1 MRVVVSDALQYAV
14 QGVPMGCVFALL
26 AIGLVL
32 NFKTSGVFNL
42 AFAGQAYASA
52 AVFFVLRKEHQ
63 WALAPAVLL
72 AVVVLGVV
80 MAVVLDRGIYRHQ
93 RTATPLAKLVTSLG
107 LLVAIPQIVLLF
119 IGTQSKLNPPPLW
132 PVGRTDDVLWPE
144 GSRYVLDA
152 GQIAT
157 LISTGVIVVALG
169 VLFARSAAGLRMRA
183 VVESPRLL
191 ELQGI
196 DAQRVALGSW
206 VVSSLLASLAGVL
219 LAPLFAQLNSQD
231 FFTLLTAALAAGVIA
246 NLTSITGALLGGLG
260 LGILQAELAGFMPT
274 DSVLTTGL
282 RPSLPFVVLFVLLV
296 ARRSLGSGRATTDPL
311 AGVDPPSAPP
321 VGAIRPRWM
330 TVTTYTLAGVALAVG
345 LAACAWVLDDFWL
358 GLVAAGTCLSV
369 ILLSIV
375 LTTGV
380 GGTIS
385 LCQAAFA
392 AIGAFTTAQ
401 LVQHDVPVMIGML
414 AGAAVAAAVG
424 AALGLPVIRLPGI
437 YAALATLAFALMF
450 QAVLLPL
457 GWVSGGNTPLQV
469 PRPVILGAHLTG
481 DMGYLLLATLCVVVL
496 GLAVVLVRQG
506 TTGRFLDA
514 VRGSSVAAAAV
525 GINATHHQLVVFV
538 AGAAVAGFGGGLLA
552 SYVGEANYDANF
564 AFFLSLVW
572 LVLVITA
579 GARKVQAALFGGLSF
594 FLVPQLL
601 EELLAWPGNYLGS
614 HPAVSGWQRSALD
627 WFDPQWAGGVA
638 FVLFGLGALTYAR
651 HPEGV
656 IEAQSS
662 AIIDRV
668 IRIGRRRRRGRWT
681 DAGPT
686 DTAEPLPSASRS
698 PVEPGG

>member
-1 MRVVVSDALQYAV
+1 VRAVVSDALQYAV

-32 NFKTSGVFNL
+32 NYKTSGVFNL
-42 AFAGQAYASA
+42 AFAAQAYASA
-52 AVFFVLRKEHQ
+52 AVFFVVRKEHQ

-80 MAVVLDRGIYRHQ
+80 VAVVLDRGIYRHQ
-93 RTATPLAKLVTSLG
+93 RAATPLAKLVTSLG

-119 IGTQSKLNPPPLW
+119 IGTQSKVNPPPLW
-132 PVGRTDDVLWPE
+132 PAGRTDDVLWPE

-157 LISTGVIVVALG
+157 LISTGTIVVGLG
-169 VLFARSAAGLRMRA
+169 ILFARSAAGLRMRA

-191 ELQGI
+191 ELQGV

-206 VVSSLLASLAGVL
+206 ILSSLLASLAGVL

-231 FFTLLTAALAAGVIA
+231 FFTLLTAALAACVIA
-246 NLTSITGALLGGLG
+246 NLTSITWALVGGLG
-260 LGILQAELAGFMPT
+260 LGVLQAELAGFMPT

-282 RPSLPFVVLFVLLV
+282 RPSLPFVVLFVLLL
-296 ARRSLGSGRATTDPL
+296 ARRSVRGRRAATDPL
-311 AGVDPPSAPP
+311 AGVDPPRVPP
-321 VGAIRPRWM
+321 VGDRPRWM
-330 TVTTYTLAGVALAVG
+330 TVSIYTAAGVALAAG
-345 LAACAWVLDDFWL
+345 LAVCAWVLDDFWL
-358 GLVAAGTCLSV
+358 GLVAAGACLSV

-375 LTTGV
+375 LTTGI

-385 LCQAAFA
+385 LCQGTFA

-414 AGAAVAAAVG
+414 AGAVVAAAVG

-457 GWVSGGNTPLQV
+457 GWVSGGNTPLRV
-469 PRPVILGAHLTG
+469 PRPVILGARLTG
-481 DMGYLLLATLCVVVL
+481 DMGYLLLATLCLAVL
-496 GLAVVLVRQG
+496 GLAVALVRQG

-514 VRGSSVAAAAV
+514 VRGSSDAAAAV
-525 GINATHHQLVVFV
+525 GINATRHQLVVFV

-552 SYVGEANYDANF
+552 SYVGEANYNANF
-564 AFFLSLVW
+564 AFFFSLVW
-572 LVLVITA
+572 VVLVVTA
-579 GARKVQAALFGGLSF
+579 GARKVQAAVLGGLSF

-601 EELLAWPGNYLGS
+601 EELLAWPRNYLGS
-614 HPAVSGWQRSALD
+614 HPATSGWQRSALD
-627 WFDPQWAGGVA
+627 WFDPRWAAGVA

-662 AIIDRV
+662 AIIGRV
-668 IRIGRRRRRGRWT
+668 NRIGQRGRRGRGT

-686 DTAEPLPSASRS
+686 DTSEPLPSASRS
-698 PVEPGG
+698 PVEPVG

>member
-1 MRVVVSDALQYAV
+1 MVSDALQYAI
-14 QGVPMGCVFALL
+14 QGIPMGCVFALL
-26 AIGLVL
+26 AMGLVL
-32 NFKTSGVFNL
+32 NYKTSGVFNL
-42 AFAGQAYASA
+42 AFAAQAYASA
-52 AVFFVLRKEHQ
+52 AVFFVLRKEHE
-63 WALAPAVLL
+63 WALAPAVFL

-80 MAVVLDRGIYRHQ
+80 MAFLLDRGIYRHQ

-119 IGTQSKLNPPPLW
+119 IGTQSKVNPPPLW
-132 PVGRTDDVLWPE
+132 PVRRTDDFLWPE

-157 LISTGVIVVALG
+157 LISTGVIVVGLG
-169 VLFARSAAGLRMRA
+169 ILFARSAAGLRMRA

-191 ELQGI
+191 ELQGV
-196 DAQRVALGSW
+196 DSQRVALGSW
-206 VVSSLLASLAGVL
+206 ILSSLLASLAGVL

-231 FFTLLTAALAAGVIA
+231 FFTLLTAALAACVIA

-282 RPSLPFVVLFVLLV
+282 RPSLPFVVLFVLLL
-296 ARRSLGSGRATTDPL
+296 ARRSVRGRRATTDPL
-311 AGVDPPSAPP
+311 AGVDPPPAPP
-321 VGAIRPRWM
+321 VGDIRPRWM
-330 TVTTYTLAGVALAVG
+330 TISTYTAAGVALAAG
-345 LAACAWVLDDFWL
+345 LAICAWVLDDFWL
-358 GLVAAGTCLSV
+358 GLVTAGACLSV

-385 LCQAAFA
+385 LCQGAFA

-457 GWVSGGNTPLQV
+457 GWVSGGNTPLRV

-481 DMGYLLLATLCVVVL
+481 DMGYLLLATLCIAVL

-514 VRGSSVAAAAV
+514 VRGSSDAAAAV
-525 GINATHHQLVVFV
+525 GINATHHQLVVFI
-538 AGAAVAGFGGGLLA
+538 AGAAIAGFGGGLLA
-552 SYVGEANYDANF
+552 SYVGEANYAANF
-564 AFFLSLVW
+564 AFFFSLVW
-572 LVLVITA
+572 VVLVITA
-579 GARKVQAALFGGLSF
+579 GSRKVQAAVLGGLSF

-601 EELLAWPGNYLGS
+601 EKLLAWPGNYLDS
-614 HPAVSGWQRSALD
+614 HPGTSGWQRSVLD
-627 WFDPQWAGGVA
+627 WFEPRWAVGAA

-656 IEAQSS
+656 IEAQTS
-662 AIIDRV
+662 AIIGRV
-668 IRIGRRRRRGRWT
+668 NRIGERRGRGRGT
-681 DAGPT
+681 AAGPT
-686 DTAEPLPSASRS
+686 GDTSEPLPSASRS
-698 PVEPGG
+698 PVEPVG

>member
-1 MRVVVSDALQYAV
+1 
-14 QGVPMGCVFALL
+14 MGCVFALL

-80 MAVVLDRGIYRHQ
+80 MAVVLDRGIYRQQ

-119 IGTQSKLNPPPLW
+119 IGTQSKVNPPPLW
-132 PVGRTDDVLWPE
+132 PVGRTDDVLWPK

-196 DAQRVALGSW
+196 DSQRVALGSW

-282 RPSLPFVVLFVLLV
+282 RPSLPFVVLFVLLL
-296 ARRSLGSGRATTDPL
+296 ARRSVRGRRATTDPL

-321 VGAIRPRWM
+321 VGDIRPRWM
-330 TVTTYTLAGVALAVG
+330 TVMTYTAAGVALAVG
-345 LAACAWVLDDFWL
+345 LAVCAWVLDDFWL

-401 LVQHDVPVMIGML
+401 LVQHDVPVMIGMV

-424 AALGLPVIRLPGI
+424 AALGLPMIRLPGI

-481 DMGYLLLATLCVVVL
+481 DMGYLLLATLCVAVF
-496 GLAVVLVRQG
+496 GLAVVLVRKG

-514 VRGSSVAAAAV
+514 VRGSSVAAAV

-579 GARKVQAALFGGLSF
+579 GSRKVQAALFGGLSF
-594 FLVPQLL
+594 FLVPHLL

-627 WFDPQWAGGVA
+627 WFDPHWAGGVA

-662 AIIDRV
+662 AIIGRV
-668 IRIGRRRRRGRWT
+668 IGRGRRRRRGRGAGADAT
-681 DAGPT
+681 DP
-686 DTAEPLPSASRS
+686 AEPLPSVSRS
-698 PVEPGG
+698 PVEPVG